1 MSKTKLSVTIDKEL
15 KNEAKKIL
23 DDIGLDYSTAI
34 SIFFTQIVKKKKIP
48 FELSQKKMYSPE
60 KIFGKDWHEKV
71 HDIKD
76 EWS

>member
-34 SIFFTQIVKKKKIP
+34 SIYFTQIVKKKKIP
-48 FELSQKKMYSPE
+48 FEHKKEQNILVILHANHHHCYE
-60 KIFGKDWHEKV
+60 
-71 HDIKD
+71 
-76 EWS
+76 